1 MPSDDSTT
9 PRPARRPA
17 ASRQSGA
24 ASPLRTSFPPLPFP
38 GLDDIFSQRVG
49 GVIFL
54 ALPSS
59 LAPDLLDAANAVV
72 DDPTADERYGERAV
86 VQLTGLAEALAE
98 ALTET
103 RVRRRVR
110 KRSPKA

>member
-9 PRPARRPA
+9 PRRARRPA
-17 ASRQSGA
+17 ASRQPGA
-24 ASPLRTSFPPLPFP
+24 ASPLRTSFPPLLAR
-38 GLDDIFSQRVG
+38 GMDDIFSQRVG

-72 DDPTADERYGERAV
+72 DDPGADERYGERATA
-86 VQLTGLAEALAE
+86 QLTGLAEALAE